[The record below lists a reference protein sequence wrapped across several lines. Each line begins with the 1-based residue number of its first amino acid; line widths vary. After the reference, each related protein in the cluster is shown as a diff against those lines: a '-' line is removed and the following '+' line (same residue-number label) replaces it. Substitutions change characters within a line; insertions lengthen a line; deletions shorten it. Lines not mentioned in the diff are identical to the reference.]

1 MKIGIQNKILFIIGF
16 SSLSI
21 CAYAQEKPAAS
32 AEELAKKL
40 ANPIAGLISVPLQNN
55 IDYEVVR

>member
-1 MKIGIQNKILFIIGF
+1 M
-16 SSLSI
+16 

-55 IDYEVVR
+55 IDYDIGPYHGSKIYTQLPTCGTNSA